1 MNLSFFCSKIVI
13 FGYNLNRMEFATQK
27 QWLIEEILR
36 IQDADL
42 IQKLKDLIQ
51 GASSS
56 SDEKLEPM
64 SLVDF
69 YAKIDASEQAY
80 RVGRVTSQE
89 DLKNEILTWK
99 NR

>member
-1 MNLSFFCSKIVI
+1 MNK
-13 FGYNLNRMEFATQK
+13 MEFAAQK

-42 IQKLKDLIQ
+42 IHRLRDLIQ
-51 GASSS
+51 GASSGK
-56 SDEKLEPM
+56 ENLEPM
-64 SLVDF
+64 SLSDF
-69 YAKIDASEQAY
+69 YAKIDSSEKAY
-80 RVGRVTSQE
+80 ADGKVTSQE

>member
-1 MNLSFFCSKIVI
+1 
-13 FGYNLNRMEFATQK
+13 MEFAAQK

-42 IQKLKDLIQ
+42 INRLKDLIQ
-51 GASSS
+51 GSSS
-56 SDEKLEPM
+56 GKENLEPM

-69 YAKIDASEQAY
+69 YAKIDSSEQAY
-80 RVGRVTSQE
+80 RDGKVTSQE